1 MFSFPEGFYK
11 DSVKRKDCHAKI
23 YFCNLYKNL
32 QYVSAKVLLQL
43 ISNTV
48 FTNTRRRRDHEFYD
62 KSFYILY

>member
-32 QYVSAKVLLQL
+32 QYVSAKVLQL

-48 FTNTRRRRDHEFYD
+48 FTNTRRRRDHEFHD